1 MAKEFAATSAETI
14 GVVLRRLGAVL
25 QDPGGKSNALKRLS
39 MNPLANAVA
48 QGPPTWT
55 PAAPIPLR
63 PPAPSG
69 GVMPSAPPPMGEG
82 PPAVPPTPGC
92 PVRAPQTGFKGGPP
106 VEAPAGGLRSIGSGA
121 PSGPPR
127 EGKAARQRVSS
138 HGLPPAK
145 QLGRRGRDRL
155 LLDYAQHFVDTGE
168 RPQNFIR
175 DVEPEKRFNAY
186 FRLKELMELKRQV
199 IRARATP
206 AQCIRRAFLRS
217 ALVCVPRQARHCVD
231 GHFDVIL
238 VDPPWAEYA
247 ERSVGAQRPTE
258 DLRPWTVQDIMAA
271 KGPFVCVF
279 AAVPL
284 QLPIEQIAES
294 QSFCFLWC
302 GVKHLEEARDV
313 LSKVDRVSHAPASD
327 VWPQWGFRR
336 CEDICWV
343 KSNKGAALRLEAQK
357 SPAPHAV
364 LRDESSFL
372 QRTTEHCLVGIKGLV
387 RRSQDGHLIHANLDA
402 DVIVS
407 EEPQDLFS
415 TEKPAELY
423 DIIERFCL
431 GRRRLELFGLQRNVR
446 DGWLTIGSAIRET
459 NFSAQLYASWFA
471 GDTSYPEAQT
481 YQGGRLLG
489 STEEIESLRPKS
501 PPREIR
507 PTQQQQQ

>member
-1 MAKEFAATSAETI
+1 
-14 GVVLRRLGAVL
+14 
-25 QDPGGKSNALKRLS
+25 

-106 VEAPAGGLRSIGSGA
+106 VEAPAGGLRA
-121 PSGPPR
+121 TPR

-145 QLGRRGRDRL
+145 RKRGGCKQSSNTRSVGQQQQQQQQRRQVACVTSAELGRRGRDRL

-206 AQCIRRAFLRS
+206 AQCIRADLRTFDW
-217 ALVCVPRQARHCVD
+217 ATLPCQ
-231 GHFDVIL
+231 FDVIL

-258 DLRPWTVQDIMAA
+258 DLRPWTVQDIMA
-271 KGPFVCVF
+271 
-279 AAVPL
+279 
-284 QLPIEQIAES
+284 LPIEQIAES

-313 LSKVDRVSHAPASD
+313 LSK
-327 VWPQWGFRR
+327 WGFRR